1 MKSARSRDCVGD
13 LIDLFYDVIGQLFD
27 AVAMFLFAPHETWF
41 AEFYAL
47 GKLVVD
53 EVFEDALFERWG
65 FHYFE
70 SGGAGELVEGA
81 AGGVGIERRG
91 FL

>member
-1 MKSARSRDCVGD
+1 M
-13 LIDLFYDVIGQLFD
+13 
-27 AVAMFLFAPHETWF
+27 
-41 AEFYAL
+41 
-47 GKLVVD
+47 VD

-65 FHYFE
+65 FDYFE
-70 SGGAGELVEGA
+70 SGGAGEFVEGA